1 MNDPAKSATV
11 RNNLTAE
18 SVPRASSNE
27 SSLALFR
34 AHATARLRGDTTE
47 AARLAAAIGDE
58 RRMIH
63 HMFVLALF
71 TEVVISELGDRP
83 DPWDLAELTRTLH
96 DKHHRRDPRF
106 KAIKAE
112 ALIRAVCGESF
123 LLTEVAYA
131 QQPAYLWAVM
141 TELVPPDS
149 TDAALAERFRVAE
162 ESGAAWRDD
171 ALKEPFFA
179 PREQDTA
186 AGAESDSAP
195 RPDPEA
201 TQGNRQEPQP

>member
-11 RNNLTAE
+11 RNNLTAG
-18 SVPRASSNE
+18 SVPRASSRE

-34 AHATARLRGDTTE
+34 AHATARLRGDATE
-47 AARLAAAIGDE
+47 AARLAAVIGDE

-83 DPWDLAELTRTLH
+83 DPCDLSELTRTLH

-112 ALIRAVCGESF
+112 ALIRSVCGESL
-123 LLTEVAYA
+123 LLTEIAYA

-141 TELVPPDS
+141 TELVPPEE
-149 TDAALAERFRVAE
+149 TDAALTERFRTAE
-162 ESGAAWRDD
+162 ESGAAWRDA
-171 ALKEPFFA
+171 ALEEPFFA
-179 PREQDTA
+179 PRTEP
-186 AGAESDSAP
+186 E
-195 RPDPEA
+195 PEA
-201 TQGNRQEPQP
+201 AQANRQEPQP